1 MGLFI
6 GGGAHN
12 VIVRNLTLSD
22 INPQVVWG
30 GDALTIDNAEGVW
43 IDHNTFARI
52 GRQMIVTGRG
62 SASHVTISNNEFD
75 GHPPYSATC
84 DGHHYWV
91 WLFLGHHDTLT
102 VSRNYIHDTS
112 GRAPHAGGMGN
123 ADVVAQLVNNVF
135 VYFTY
140 QGAMKERSPMILR
153 LLLSILAG
161 ILLSGVN
168 LAAAQ
173 GTRFGVS
180 RAGDDLVVNTGAN
193 LIFSVDGRNGDLVS
207 MRFHGSELQSPE
219 PKASQ
224 IASGLG
230 KAKVELKNLGD
241 VIVVSAQTGDLV
253 HYYIAKEG
261 RDAIYMATYAPTLLP
276 VGELRFVTRLDVKK
290 LPKADWGTDSS
301 EGKAIEGKDVFL
313 LPDGRTSSKFYSARP
328 MIDDDLH
335 GVHGPGV
342 AVFMLMGN
350 RELSSGGPFFKD
362 ITTQKTHVT
371 QELYNYMYSSHT
383 QTEPFRGGLHGVY
396 DLLFTS
402 GDSPPKMLMDL
413 GFVDA
418 SLGLKGFLDN
428 AGRGSI
434 SGLVSGVSGQLPA
447 TVGLRNAG
455 AEYWTRADANGN
467 FALTGLR
474 PGHYQITLYD
484 NELEVA
490 QSSAD
495 ITAGNRT
502 HYVLRART
510 LPGQVKW
517 QIGLPDGT
525 PSGFRNARLLVSA
538 HPSDQR
544 MAPWQP
550 VNYRVGTSP
559 ESDFPAVQWRNVN
572 TPTRISFSLCPNEVH
587 DFTLRIFITLA
598 QFGGVRRSA

>member
-1 MGLFI
+1 MANVCPRSGGQWALNGANRFCHAKPAVTVGYDNAGLQRLKVGSNKTLIGLGPHAGIQGMGLFI

-261 RDAIYMATYAPTLLP
+261 RDAIYMATYAPP
-276 VGELRFVTRLDVKK
+276 CCR
-290 LPKADWGTDSS
+290 S
-301 EGKAIEGKDVFL
+301 E
-313 LPDGRTSSKFYSARP
+313 
-328 MIDDDLH
+328 
-335 GVHGPGV
+335 
-342 AVFMLMGN
+342 N
-350 RELSSGGPFFKD
+350 
-362 ITTQKTHVT
+362 
-371 QELYNYMYSSHT
+371 
-383 QTEPFRGGLHGVY
+383 
-396 DLLFTS
+396 
-402 GDSPPKMLMDL
+402 
-413 GFVDA
+413 
-418 SLGLKGFLDN
+418 
-428 AGRGSI
+428 
-434 SGLVSGVSGQLPA
+434 SGL
-447 TVGLRNAG
+447 
-455 AEYWTRADANGN
+455 
-467 FALTGLR
+467 
-474 PGHYQITLYD
+474 
-484 NELEVA
+484 
-490 QSSAD
+490 
-495 ITAGNRT
+495 
-502 HYVLRART
+502 
-510 LPGQVKW
+510 
-517 QIGLPDGT
+517 
-525 PSGFRNARLLVSA
+525 
-538 HPSDQR
+538 
-544 MAPWQP
+544 
-550 VNYRVGTSP
+550 
-559 ESDFPAVQWRNVN
+559 
-572 TPTRISFSLCPNEVH
+572 
-587 DFTLRIFITLA
+587 
-598 QFGGVRRSA
+598 